1 MASTSPST
9 NNAAKRA
16 KMISVIL
23 GVTYSIVIN
32 AVLPYIIYLLL
43 KSYTNLSDFW
53 ALVLSGVPP
62 MIDAIVG
69 ILRKGRVDFIAGI
82 VLLGI
87 AVSVILILLGGSPR
101 LLLVRESYFTAAFGL
116 AYLVSLLFPRP
127 LSFYFSRQFATGNVP
142 AQLAWFNSLW
152 QFPGFRFSMRLI
164 AVVWGVG
171 FLLEATI
178 RFILVFTLTIPQF
191 LIISPFVFYGFLG
204 AIMLWTL
211 LYSRKGRKRAE
222 ATRPET
228 TETPAVST
236 PEETVA

>member
-9 NNAAKRA
+9 NDIAKRT

-23 GVTYSIVIN
+23 GITYSIVIN
-32 AVLPYIIYLLL
+32 AIFPYIIYSLL

-53 ALVLSGVPP
+53 ALVLTGVPP

-69 ILRKGRVDFIAGI
+69 IIRKGHVDIIAGI

-87 AVSVILILLGGSPR
+87 AVSIILILLGGSPR
-101 LLLVRESYFTAAFGL
+101 LLLIRESFFTAAFGL

-127 LSFYFSRQFATGNVP
+127 LSFYFARQFATGNVP
-142 AQLAWFNSLW
+142 ERVAWFNSLW
-152 QFPGFRFSMRLI
+152 QFPGFRFSMRLT
-164 AVVWGVG
+164 AVVWSIG

-204 AIMLWTL
+204 AILLWTL

-222 ATRPET
+222 ATRPQIAEAAKSKET
-228 TETPAVST
+228 AV
-236 PEETVA
+236 

>member
-9 NNAAKRA
+9 NDAAKRT

-23 GVTYSIVIN
+23 GITYSIVIN
-32 AVLPYIIYLLL
+32 AVLPYIIYSLL

-69 ILRKGRVDFIAGI
+69 IIRKGHVDLIAGI

-87 AVSVILILLGGSPR
+87 AVSIILILLGGSPR
-101 LLLVRESYFTAAFGL
+101 LLLIRESFFTAAFGL

-127 LSFYFSRQFATGNVP
+127 LSFYFARQFATGNVP
-142 AQLAWFNSLW
+142 ERVAWFNSLW
-152 QFPGFRFSMRLI
+152 QYPGFRFSMRLT

-204 AIMLWTL
+204 AILLWTL
-211 LYSRKGRKRAE
+211 LYTRKGRKRAE
-222 ATRPET
+222 ATRPQ
-228 TETPAVST
+228 T
-236 PEETVA
+236 PEMPAASTSEGVR